1 MLTRDK
7 LLGYVDT
14 NIGSV
19 DVEELG
25 GKVGLATLTVAE
37 MDQLTRLDDG
47 KPASVA
53 ITILGACD
61 EKGTRLFTDDD
72 AAQLATL
79 PAGIVSKISK
89 AILTHNGM
97 GPKAAED
104 AKNGS
109 SETAS

>member
-1 MLTRDK
+1 MLSRDK

-19 DVEELG
+19 EVEELG
-25 GKVGLATLTVAE
+25 GKVGIATLTVAE
-37 MDQLTRLDDG
+37 VDQLGKLDDS

-53 ITILGACD
+53 VTILGACD
-61 EKGTRLFTDDD
+61 DKGARLFTDDD
-72 AAQLATL
+72 AARLAQL

-89 AILTHNGM
+89 AILAHNGM

-104 AKNGS
+104 AKNG
-109 SETAS
+109 